1 MKLTILGCSGGIG
14 SGRHTTCFKLDDDIL
29 IDAGTGITTL
39 SLDQLLAID
48 HLILTHAHMDH
59 VLGLPLLLDA
69 VGDKRRTPLVVHA
82 LPEVLEALSTHMF
95 NWRLWPDFREIPSAE
110 HPWVRFDTWQ
120 MSEKLTLGARTFT
133 PLPANHVVPAC
144 GIQMS
149 VAGGSLVFS
158 GDTTS
163 SEAFTAALNAIPDLR
178 HLIIETSFEN
188 ALAEIAQESKHHW
201 PDSLAETLLELK
213 VRPEVWITHLKPG
226 NEAAIMVE
234 LRAAAPDWDLKALE
248 QGQVIDLE
256 GDWGDG
262 V

>member
-14 SGRHTTCFKLDDDIL
+14 SGRHTTCLKVDDDIL

-48 HLILTHAHMDH
+48 HVVVTHAHLDH

-69 VGDKRRTPLVVHA
+69 VGEQRTTPVVVHA
-82 LPEVLEALSTHMF
+82 LPEVLKVLSDHLF
-95 NWRLWPDFREIPSAE
+95 NWHLWPDFREIPSADA
-110 HPWVRFDTWQ
+110 PWLKFEPLPMGER
-120 MSEKLTLGARTFT
+120 LTLGARTFT

-144 GIQMS
+144 GIQVS
-149 VAGGSLVFS
+149 VTGGSLVFS

-163 SEAFTAALNAIPDLR
+163 SEAFTAALNVIPDLR

-188 ALAEIAQESKHHW
+188 ALADIAQASKHHW
-201 PDSLAETLLELK
+201 PDSLAMTLEDLR

-226 NEAAIMVE
+226 NEEAIMDE
-234 LRAAAPDWDLKALE
+234 LRNAAPDWAPTALQ
-248 QGQVIDLE
+248 QGQVIVL
-256 GDWGDG
+256 G
-262 V
+262 